1 MSKLSFYKF
10 LVSFILV
17 GASLGILSFS
27 INSSA
32 EQVISSTQIQQN
44 NTNSQVIL
52 TKVVDDGF
60 VTKITYFENR
70 DVDIDS
76 LLQQLNDFLK

>member
-17 GASLGILSFS
+17 GVSLGILSFS
-27 INSSA
+27 INSFA

-44 NTNSQVIL
+44 NNNSQLIL